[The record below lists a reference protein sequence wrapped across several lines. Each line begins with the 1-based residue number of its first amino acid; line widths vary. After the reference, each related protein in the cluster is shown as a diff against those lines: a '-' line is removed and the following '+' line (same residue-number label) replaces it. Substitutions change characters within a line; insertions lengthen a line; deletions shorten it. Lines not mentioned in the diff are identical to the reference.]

1 MRNIGLRIGI
11 VIFVLVLS
19 IIAIYPT
26 IRLYT
31 DENLSKENELALS
44 KKAMHLGLDLKGGMH
59 LVLEIDTTGFTESV
73 GDLRDRAYEIIQN
86 RIDEFGV
93 YEPIIEKQSGGR
105 ILVQLPGVDRDR
117 AIDLIEKVA
126 HLEFILVAEDRTE
139 EVLGQIDKY
148 LQVQAAD
155 TFAFEEPF
163 TFYLIRVEQDMGI
176 DVRDEDSVRAI
187 LIQVKDVIPLDLQI
201 LFGPRESYQGREVR
215 RLYVLKK
222 EAELTGEVIRDAKH
236 EPAQGQDLQHLG
248 SWQVTIEFKREAAR
262 RFATLTGKNINKR
275 LAIVLDG
282 IVQSAPSIVQRIP
295 HGKAMIT
302 GRFTA
307 EQARDLA
314 IILRAGALPAPL
326 KIVEERT
333 VGPSLGRDSIRSGIR
348 AVLIAGAL
356 VIVFMLIYYSLSGF
370 VADITLFLNLFLL
383 IAILSAFRGSLT
395 MPGIAG
401 IALTIGMA
409 VDANVLIFERIRE
422 ELNIGKTTRT
432 AIDQGFARA
441 WITIFDSNVT
451 TIIIGVI
458 LFIFGSGP
466 IKGFALILTIG
477 LVSNLFCAVFVS
489 KIIFNYFTFKFDVR
503 KLRI

>member
-11 VIFVLVLS
+11 VIFVLVLG

-31 DENLSKENELALS
+31 DKSLSKEAEIALS

-59 LVLEIDTTGFTESV
+59 LVLEMDTTGLTESI

-93 YEPIIEKQSGGR
+93 YEPTIERQSGGR

-126 HLEFILVAEDRTE
+126 HLEFILVAEDNIE
-139 EVLGQIDKY
+139 EVLGRIDKF
-148 LQVQAAD
+148 LQVED

-163 TFYLIRVEQDMGI
+163 TSYLIRVEQDMGI

-187 LIQVKDVIPLDLQI
+187 LDQVKDLIPVDLQI
-201 LFGPRESYQGREVR
+201 LFGPKESHQGREVR
-215 RLYVLKK
+215 RFYLLKK
-222 EAELTGEVIRDAKH
+222 KAELTGEVIRDAKH
-236 EPAQGQDLQHLG
+236 EPAQSQDLQHLG
-248 SWQVTIEFKREAAR
+248 SWQVSIEFKREAAR

-333 VGPSLGRDSIRSGIR
+333 VGPSLGRDSITSGIR
-348 AVLIAGAL
+348 AVLIAGLL

-441 WITIFDSNVT
+441 WVTIFDSNVT

-489 KIIFNYFTFKFDVR
+489 KVIFNYFTYKFDVR

>member
-11 VIFVLVLS
+11 VIFVIALG
-19 IIAIYPT
+19 IFAIYPT

-31 DENLSKENELALS
+31 DKNLSDESELELS

-59 LVLEIDTTGFTESV
+59 LILEMDTTGLSESM
-73 GDLRDRAYEIIQN
+73 GDLRDQAYEIIRN

-93 YEPIIEKQSGGR
+93 YEPVIEKQSGGR
-105 ILVQLPGVDRDR
+105 ILVQLPGVDRNR
-117 AIDLIEKVA
+117 AISLIEKVA
-126 HLEFILVAEDRTE
+126 HLEFILVAEEKSE
-139 EVLGQIDKY
+139 EVLFKIDDFLK
-148 LQVQAAD
+148 AGD

-163 TFYLIRVEQDMGI
+163 SSYVIRVERDMAI
-176 DVRDEDSVRAI
+176 DVRDEDSVNAALVRAEE
-187 LIQVKDVIPLDLQI
+187 VIPKDLQI
-201 LFGPRESYQGREVR
+201 LFGPRETIEGRTVKR
-215 RLYVLKK
+215 MYILKK
-222 EAELTGEVIRDAKH
+222 EPELTGEVIRDARH
-236 EPAQGQDLQHLG
+236 EQSSGQDLQHLG
-248 SWQVTIEFKREAAR
+248 FWQVNFELKREAAR
-262 RFATLTGKNINKR
+262 KFATITGKNVNKR

-282 IVQSAPSIVQRIP
+282 IVQSAPQIAQRISG
-295 HGKAMIT
+295 GKAVIT
-302 GRFTA
+302 GQFTA

-314 IILRAGALPAPL
+314 IVLRAGALPAPL

-333 VGPSLGRDSIRSGIR
+333 VGPSLGRDSIASGIR
-348 AVLIAGAL
+348 AVIIAGAV
-356 VIVFMLIYYSLSGF
+356 VILFMLIYYSLSGF
-370 VADITLFLNLFLL
+370 VADIALFLNLFLL
-383 IAILSAFRGSLT
+383 VAILSALRASLT

-441 WITIFDSNVT
+441 WITIFDSNIT
-451 TIIIGVI
+451 TIIIGII
-458 LFIFGSGP
+458 LYIFGSGP
-466 IKGFALILTIG
+466 IKGFALTLTIG

-489 KIIFNYFTFKFDVR
+489 KVIFNYFTYKLDVR

>member
-11 VIFVLVLS
+11 VIFVLVLG
-19 IIAIYPT
+19 IFAIYPT

-31 DENLSKENELALS
+31 DKNLSKESELELS

-59 LVLEIDTTGFTESV
+59 LVLEMDTTGFTESA
-73 GDLRDRAYEIIQN
+73 GDLRDRAYEIIRN

-93 YEPIIEKQSGGR
+93 YEPVIEKQSGGR

-117 AIDLIEKVA
+117 AIGLIEKVA
-126 HLEFILVAEDRTE
+126 HLELILVAEERTE
-139 EVLGQIDKY
+139 DVLLQIDNF
-148 LQVQAAD
+148 LQAED

-163 TFYLIRVEQDMGI
+163 TSYIMRVESDMGI
-176 DVRDEDSVRAI
+176 DVRDEDSVRAA
-187 LIQVKDVIPLDLQI
+187 LVKTKDVIPADIQI
-201 LFGPRESYQGREVR
+201 LFGPRETYEGRVVK

-222 EAELTGEVIRDAKH
+222 EAELTGEVIRDARH
-236 EPAQGQDLQHLG
+236 EQSSGQDLQHLG
-248 SWQVTIEFKREAAR
+248 FWQVNFELKREAAR
-262 RFATLTGKNINKR
+262 KFATITGKNVNKR

-282 IVQSAPSIVQRIP
+282 VVQSAPSILQRIP
-295 HGKAMIT
+295 GGKASIT
-302 GRFTA
+302 GQFSA

-314 IILRAGALPAPL
+314 IVLRAGALPAPL

-333 VGPSLGRDSIRSGIR
+333 IGPSLGRDSIESGVR
-348 AVLIAGAL
+348 AVVIAGAV
-356 VIVFMLIYYSLSGF
+356 VILFMLIYYSLSGL
-370 VADITLFLNLFLL
+370 VADIALFLNLFLL
-383 IAILSAFRGSLT
+383 LAILSALRGSLT

-441 WITIFDSNVT
+441 WITIFDSNIT

-458 LFIFGSGP
+458 LYIFGSGP
-466 IKGFALILTIG
+466 IKGFALTLTIG

-489 KIIFNYFTFKFDVR
+489 KVIFNYFTYKLDIR

>member
-1 MRNIGLRIGI
+1 MRNIGLRIGV
-11 VIFVLVLS
+11 VIFVLVLG
-19 IIAIYPT
+19 IFAIYPT

-31 DENLSKENELALS
+31 DKNLSKESELELS

-59 LVLEIDTTGFTESV
+59 LILEMDTTGFTESA

-93 YEPIIEKQSGGR
+93 YEPVIEKQSGGR

-117 AIDLIEKVA
+117 AISLIEKVA
-126 HLEFILVAEDRTE
+126 HLEFILLADEKTE
-139 EVLGQIDKY
+139 NVLLQIDNF
-148 LQVQAAD
+148 LQAED

-163 TFYLIRVEQDMGI
+163 TSYIINVERDMGI
-176 DVRDEDSVRAI
+176 DVRDEDSVRAA
-187 LIQVKDVIPLDLQI
+187 LERAQGVIPQDIQI
-201 LFGPRESYQGREVR
+201 LFGPRETFEGRVVK

-222 EAELTGEVIRDAKH
+222 EAELTGEVIRDARH
-236 EPAQGQDLQHLG
+236 EQSSGQDLQHLG
-248 SWQVTIEFKREAAR
+248 FWQVNFELKREAAR
-262 RFATLTGKNINKR
+262 KFATITGKNVNKR

-282 IVQSAPSIVQRIP
+282 VVQSAPSISQRIP
-295 HGKAMIT
+295 GGKAVIT
-302 GRFTA
+302 GQFSA

-314 IILRAGALPAPL
+314 IVLRAGALPAPL

-333 VGPSLGRDSIRSGIR
+333 VGPSLGRDSIASGVR
-348 AVLIAGAL
+348 AVVIAGAV

-370 VADITLFLNLFLL
+370 VADIALFLNLFLL
-383 IAILSAFRGSLT
+383 LAVLSALRASLT

-432 AIDQGFARA
+432 AIDQGFGRA
-441 WITIFDSNVT
+441 WITIFDSNIT
-451 TIIIGVI
+451 TIIIGII
-458 LFIFGSGP
+458 LYVFGSGP
-466 IKGFALILTIG
+466 IKGFALTLTIG
-477 LVSNLFCAVFVS
+477 LISNLFCAVFVS
-489 KIIFNYFTFKFDVR
+489 KVIFNYFTYKLDVR

>member
-11 VIFVLVLS
+11 VIFVLVLG
-19 IIAIYPT
+19 IFAIYPT

-31 DENLSKENELALS
+31 DKNLSKESELELS

-59 LVLEIDTTGFTESV
+59 LVLEMDTTGFTESA
-73 GDLRDRAYEIIQN
+73 GDLRDRAYEIIRN

-93 YEPIIEKQSGGR
+93 YEPVIEKQSGGR

-117 AIDLIEKVA
+117 AIGLIEKVA
-126 HLEFILVAEDRTE
+126 HLELILVADERTE
-139 EVLGQIDKY
+139 DVLLQIDNF
-148 LQVQAAD
+148 LQAED

-163 TFYLIRVEQDMGI
+163 TSYIMRVESDMGI
-176 DVRDEDSVRAI
+176 DVRDEDSVRAA
-187 LIQVKDVIPLDLQI
+187 LVKTKDVIPADIQI
-201 LFGPRESYQGREVR
+201 LFGPRETYEGRDVK
-215 RLYVLKK
+215 RLYVLKQ
-222 EAELTGEVIRDAKH
+222 EAELTGEVIRDARH
-236 EPAQGQDLQHLG
+236 EQASGRDLQHLG
-248 SWQVTIEFKREAAR
+248 FWQVNFELKREAAR
-262 RFATLTGKNINKR
+262 KFATITGKNINKR

-282 IVQSAPSIVQRIP
+282 IVQSAPSILQRIP
-295 HGKAMIT
+295 GGKASIT
-302 GRFTA
+302 GQFSA

-314 IILRAGALPAPL
+314 IVLRAGALPAPL

-333 VGPSLGRDSIRSGIR
+333 IGPSLGRDSITSGVR
-348 AVLIAGAL
+348 AVVIAGAV
-356 VIVFMLIYYSLSGF
+356 VILFMLIYYSLSGL
-370 VADITLFLNLFLL
+370 VADIALFLNLFLL
-383 IAILSAFRGSLT
+383 LAILSALRASLT

-422 ELNIGKTTRT
+422 ELHIGKTTRT

-441 WITIFDSNVT
+441 WITIFDSNIT

-458 LFIFGSGP
+458 LYIFGSGP
-466 IKGFALILTIG
+466 IKGFALTLTIG

-489 KIIFNYFTFKFDVR
+489 KVIFNYFTYKLDIR

>member
-1 MRNIGLRIGI
+1 MRNIGLRIGV
-11 VIFVLVLS
+11 VIFVLVLG

-31 DENLSKENELALS
+31 DKNLSKETEIALS

-59 LVLEIDTTGFTESV
+59 LVLEMDTTGLTESI

-93 YEPIIEKQSGGR
+93 YEPVIERQSGGR
-105 ILVQLPGVDRDR
+105 ILIQLPGVDRDR

-126 HLEFILVAEDRTE
+126 HLEFILVVEDKIE
-139 EVLGQIDKY
+139 EVLGQIDKF
-148 LQVQAAD
+148 LQVED

-163 TFYLIRVEQDMGI
+163 TSYLTRVEQDMGI

-187 LIQVKDVIPLDLQI
+187 LDQVKDLIPADLQI
-201 LFGPRESYQGREVR
+201 LFGPRESHQGREVR
-215 RLYVLKK
+215 RFYLLKK
-222 EAELTGEVIRDAKH
+222 KAELTGEVIRDAKH
-236 EPAQGQDLQHLG
+236 EPAQSGDLQHMG
-248 SWQVTIEFKREAAR
+248 SWQVSIEFKREAAR

-295 HGKAMIT
+295 QGKAMIT

-333 VGPSLGRDSIRSGIR
+333 VGPSLGRDSITSGIR

-356 VIVFMLIYYSLSGF
+356 VILFMLIYYSLSGF

-441 WITIFDSNVT
+441 WVTIFDSNVT

-489 KIIFNYFTFKFDVR
+489 KVIFNYFTYKFDVQ

>member
-1 MRNIGLRIGI
+1 
-11 VIFVLVLS
+11 
-19 IIAIYPT
+19 
-26 IRLYT
+26 
-31 DENLSKENELALS
+31 
-44 KKAMHLGLDLKGGMH
+44 
-59 LVLEIDTTGFTESV
+59 
-73 GDLRDRAYEIIQN
+73 
-86 RIDEFGV
+86 
-93 YEPIIEKQSGGR
+93 
-105 ILVQLPGVDRDR
+105 
-117 AIDLIEKVA
+117 
-126 HLEFILVAEDRTE
+126 
-139 EVLGQIDKY
+139 
-148 LQVQAAD
+148 
-155 TFAFEEPF
+155 
-163 TFYLIRVEQDMGI
+163 
-176 DVRDEDSVRAI
+176 
-187 LIQVKDVIPLDLQI
+187 
-201 LFGPRESYQGREVR
+201 
-215 RLYVLKK
+215 
-222 EAELTGEVIRDAKH
+222 
-236 EPAQGQDLQHLG
+236 
-248 SWQVTIEFKREAAR
+248 
-262 RFATLTGKNINKR
+262 
-275 LAIVLDG
+275 
-282 IVQSAPSIVQRIP
+282 
-295 HGKAMIT
+295 MIT

-333 VGPSLGRDSIRSGIR
+333 VGPSLGRDSITSGIR
-348 AVLIAGAL
+348 AVLIAGLL

-441 WITIFDSNVT
+441 WVTIFDSNVT

-489 KIIFNYFTFKFDVR
+489 KVIFNYFTYKFDVR

>member
-11 VIFVLVLS
+11 VIFVLVLG

-31 DENLSKENELALS
+31 DKNLSKENKIALS

-59 LVLEIDTTGFTESV
+59 LVLEMDTTGLTESI

-93 YEPIIEKQSGGR
+93 YEPTIERQSGGR

-126 HLEFILVAEDRTE
+126 HLEFILVAEDKIE
-139 EVLGQIDKY
+139 EVLGRIDKF
-148 LQVQAAD
+148 LQVED

-163 TFYLIRVEQDMGI
+163 TSYLIRVEQDMGI

-187 LIQVKDVIPLDLQI
+187 LDQVKDLIPVDLQI
-201 LFGPRESYQGREVR
+201 LFGPRESHQGREVR
-215 RLYVLKK
+215 RFYLLKEK
-222 EAELTGEVIRDAKH
+222 AELTGEVIRDAKH
-236 EPAQGQDLQHLG
+236 EPAQSQDLQHLG
-248 SWQVTIEFKREAAR
+248 SWQVSIEFKREAAR

-282 IVQSAPSIVQRIP
+282 IVQSAPSIVTRIP

-333 VGPSLGRDSIRSGIR
+333 VGPSLGKDSITSGIR

-383 IAILSAFRGSLT
+383 VAILSAFRGSLT

-441 WITIFDSNVT
+441 WVTIFDSNVT

-489 KIIFNYFTFKFDVR
+489 KVIFNYFTYKFDVR